1 MSVTLAPGFE
11 SWREEMASLPQL
23 AGGRKGT
30 LLFDGRNKVW
40 LFSHAGHRYT
50 VKQYRRLGPA
60 KAAVYTFFRKNKAR
74 RAFYNAMLLTRRG
87 FDTPQPI
94 ALIELKRHGLY
105 RDLYYVSGYTDW
117 PPIRK
122 PLTEDKPFDRRM
134 AADFARF
141 VASLHQNGIIHKDLN
156 NTNVL
161 YHRDGQHY
169 RFMLIDVNRMSFTPD
184 GEAAPVA
191 DCLENLTLFANRG
204 EMFDLFAAE
213 YVKARGW
220 DGKHIEDVFKAK
232 ARHDR
237 HWQRKKRLKHFI
249 SRHHGK

>member
-1 MSVTLAPGFE
+1 MSITMAPGFE
-11 SWREEMASLPQL
+11 SWRGEMASLPQL
-23 AGGRKGT
+23 ISEGKGT
-30 LLFDGRNKVW
+30 LLFGGRNKVW
-40 LFSHAGHRYT
+40 LFVHAGHRY
-50 VKQYRRLGPA
+50 VAKQYRRLGWA
-60 KAAVYTFFRKNKAR
+60 KAVVYTFLRENKAR
-74 RAFYNAMLLTRRG
+74 RAFENAVLLTRKG

-94 ALIELKRHGLY
+94 ALIEQKRHGLY
-105 RDLYYVSGYTDW
+105 RDLYYVSAYTDW

-122 PLTEDKPFDRRM
+122 PLTEDKPFDRQM

-141 VASLHQNGIIHKDLN
+141 VASLHQKGIIHKDLN

-161 YHRDGQHY
+161 YHRDGEHY
-169 RFMLIDVNRMSFTPD
+169 QFMLIDINRMSFTRD
-184 GEAAPVA
+184 GSAAPV
-191 DCLENLTLFANRG
+191 DKCLENLTLFANRG

-220 DGKHIEDVFKAK
+220 DSGRTAEVFEAK

-237 HWQRKKRLKHFI
+237 HWQRKKHLKHFI